1 MTRSELVFV
10 WVGGALFVGSL
21 ALWVWW
27 YALALGRSQ
36 PWSGWRP
43 FVFDMIL
50 FTAFASHHSVFARD
64 AVKRRM
70 SAIPRHL
77 LRSVYVWIASLLL
90 IGVCLL
96 WQPIGGEVYRV
107 TGAGAV
113 ALALVQIGGV
123 WFIYGAVAR
132 LDPLELAGIRT
143 EDEAARRRATSGP
156 SALQITGP
164 YRLVRHPIYLG
175 WILIVFGVSH
185 MTGDRLAFATV
196 SSLYLIV
203 AVPWEERSLRQ
214 SFGEDYD
221 RYMRQVRW
229 RVLPYMY

>member
-1 MTRSELVFV
+1 MTRFELVFV

-27 YALALGRSQ
+27 YTLALGRSE
-36 PWSGWRP
+36 PWSGWPP
-43 FVFDMIL
+43 FGFDMIL
-50 FTAFASHHSVFARD
+50 FTAFALHHSVFARD

-90 IGVCLL
+90 IAVCLL
-96 WQPIGGEVYRV
+96 WQSIGGEVYRV
-107 TGAGAV
+107 PGAGAV
-113 ALALVQIGGV
+113 ALALVQIAGV

-143 EDEAARRRATSGP
+143 EDEAARRRAASGP

-175 WILIVFGVSH
+175 WILIVFGVGH
-185 MTGDRLAFATV
+185 MTGDRLAFAMV

>member
-1 MTRSELVFV
+1 MGPMTRFELVFV

-36 PWSGWRP
+36 LWSGWP
-43 FVFDMIL
+43 SIAFDTIL

-70 SAIPRHL
+70 SAIPRRL
-77 LRSVYVWIASLLL
+77 IRSVYVWIASLLL
-90 IGVCLL
+90 IAVCLL
-96 WQPIGGEVYRV
+96 WQPIGGEGYRV
-107 TGAGAV
+107 TAPGAF
-113 ALALVQIGGV
+113 ALALVQTGGA

-156 SALQITGP
+156 S
-164 YRLVRHPIYLG
+164 
-175 WILIVFGVSH
+175 
-185 MTGDRLAFATV
+185 
-196 SSLYLIV
+196 
-203 AVPWEERSLRQ
+203 
-214 SFGEDYD
+214 
-221 RYMRQVRW
+221 
-229 RVLPYMY
+229 